1 MSALTFNITSNS
13 YCFIP
18 EAHVC
23 FLSCNILTLYLST
36 MGNLTGP
43 SLDLFKFGKLSKYG
57 MKGNPLKNNMD
68 IRKKRI
74 MTAIIPYNIE
84 QVRRE
89 RITYVYQEQ
98 KSVGSFRLAPVI
110 PEHGIK

>member
-1 MSALTFNITSNS
+1 MGYVKSVGN
-13 YCFIP
+13 
-18 EAHVC
+18 
-23 FLSCNILTLYLST
+23 NILTLYLST

-57 MKGNPLKNNMD
+57 MKGSPLKIKTLTLVKNKD
-68 IRKKRI
+68 TDHSI
-74 MTAIIPYNIE
+74 MWKAGWN
-84 QVRRE
+84 RE
-89 RITYVYQEQ
+89 GRTYVYQEQ